1 MWVFWVVLNWRLA
14 TDHWRLL
21 FRIQQQR
28 KGENMARDRIG
39 RGLALFA
46 GIAYGAG
53 MMYLLDPDTG
63 RRRRALVR
71 DKIMR
76 ARHEAQWWA
85 GQQARNVMNNVRG
98 RIAEVRAR
106 AREIEVPDERL
117 ERRVRAAI
125 GHVTSH
131 PGALEVIARDGH
143 VTVRGP
149 VFAGERERIEDRLS
163 KTRGV
168 RDCSLELR
176 EQAEAGSTPGL
187 QGKPRRRRRAG

>member
-1 MWVFWVVLNWRLA
+1 
-14 TDHWRLL
+14 
-21 FRIQQQR
+21 
-28 KGENMARDRIG
+28 MAKDRIG
-39 RGLALFA
+39 RGLSLFA

-53 MMYLLDPDTG
+53 MMYLLDPDAG

-71 DKIMR
+71 DKIVR
-76 ARHEAQWWA
+76 VRHEAQWWA
-85 GQQARNVMNNVRG
+85 EQQARNLMNNLRG
-98 RIAEVRAR
+98 NIAEFRAR
-106 AREIEVPDERL
+106 ARETEVPDEHL

-149 VFAGERERIEDRLS
+149 AFVGERERIEERLS

-168 RDCSLELR
+168 RGCTFELR